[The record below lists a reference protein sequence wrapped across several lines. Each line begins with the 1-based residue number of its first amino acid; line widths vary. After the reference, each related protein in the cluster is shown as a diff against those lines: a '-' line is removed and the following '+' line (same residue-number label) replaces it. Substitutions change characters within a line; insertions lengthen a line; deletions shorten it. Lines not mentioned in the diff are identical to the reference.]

1 MLEEHEE
8 ATTSRP
14 IDIHPDAARE
24 ANEAVDYYEL
34 MQEGLGDDFRKDMK
48 AALDRIQ
55 QNPRLYGVES
65 GDSSSLPTSPVSLQ
79 RLLRRS
85 DHRIWVAAIGHQRR
99 RPGIGRDASRAEI
112 YTPRK

>member
-1 MLEEHEE
+1 M
-8 ATTSRP
+8 RP

-24 ANEAVDYYEL
+24 ANEAVDYYDL

-65 GDSSSLPTSPVSLQ
+65 GT
-79 RLLRRS
+79 LRVCPLHRFPYNVYY
-85 DHRIWVAAIGHQRR
+85 DDLTDRIWVAAIGHQRR
-99 RPGIGRDASRAEI
+99 RPGYWSRRQ
-112 YTPRK
+112 PG